1 MIPVLIIA
9 PDTYCKV
16 LYLNYPSKSP
26 TIRILSTFEDF
37 TSAYRGYETC
47 CRAVL
52 LPRVEM
58 ANMVP

>member
-1 MIPVLIIA
+1 MIA
-9 PDTYCKV
+9 PDTYYNV

-26 TIRILSTFEDF
+26 TTKIERTLEDF
-37 TSAYRGYETC
+37 TSAWRGYETC

-58 ANMVP
+58 ASIVP